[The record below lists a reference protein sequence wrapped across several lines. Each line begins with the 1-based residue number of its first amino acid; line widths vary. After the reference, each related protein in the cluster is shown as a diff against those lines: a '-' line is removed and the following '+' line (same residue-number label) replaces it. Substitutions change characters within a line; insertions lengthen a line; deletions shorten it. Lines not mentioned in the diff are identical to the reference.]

1 MDQNQQNPNFTPFID
16 ENGEVIDGALPMRA
30 LQVIQSKDA
39 LAALVDQT
47 SIPIHIRKMQEFKVS
62 PEVMASYV
70 NVPWVDAY
78 AYINKVV
85 KVIGCVIWF
94 SGTFVPQRDP
104 DILESGYHSVLIKLD
119 ETRTVKGIPLGDR
132 VVSMEQNVII
142 KCSGKRVAEM
152 ALVYM
157 NEHGWFDWK
166 EGEFEWTLLG
176 GNKDSG
182 YLMQPVNSLVAKLQE
197 S

>member
-1 MDQNQQNPNFTPFID
+1 MVQNEKQFTPFVD
-16 ENGEVIDGALPMRA
+16 ENGEVIDGAMPIQA

-39 LAALVDQT
+39 LAALIDQQNV
-47 SIPIHIRKMQEFKVS
+47 PIHIKKMQEFNIT

-70 NVPWVDAY
+70 NVPWVDAFQY
-78 AYINKVV
+78 LNKVV

-94 SGTFVPQRDP
+94 SGTFVPVRDP
-104 DILESGYHSVLIKLD
+104 DILESGYHSVLIKLE

-132 VVSMEQNVII
+132 VVSIEQNVVI

-157 NEHGWFDWK
+157 NQHGWFDWK
-166 EGEFEWTLLG
+166 PGDFEWTLLS
-176 GNKDSG
+176 GNKDTG
-182 YLMQPVNSLVAKLQE
+182 YLMQPVNSLVQKLE
-197 S
+197 KTK